1 MADRQ
6 YSVEGDRGR
15 EAGQGNGGKRREAGV
30 ERGREAGEKFKANFC
45 H

>member
-15 EAGQGNGGKRREAGV
+15 EAGQGNGGKRELKWGGKRERNSKRTFV
-30 ERGREAGEKFKANFC
+30 IN
-45 H
+45 